1 MKQKPTITIGIPAY
15 NEEVNIY
22 RLLTCLIHQSE
33 NGIAIKQIIIINDG
47 SGDHTA
53 LEIGKVHD
61 ERILLINNATRY
73 GQIYCQNLIFSR
85 ANSDI
90 VVLLEADT
98 EPTNLNYLKT
108 LIEPIKR
115 DRTIGIIQG
124 NILSLQPKTFV
135 GKIIREQESIYLRTT
150 TRKKNLEEIFSSG
163 RGGRAFSRG
172 VYTKLR
178 WPAHIP
184 EDTYAALWCMR
195 RKIPIKVQK
204 QAVCVFRTP
213 ENISDFRRAR
223 QKIITGRSALE
234 KYFSVKEIHSLYN
247 RSNKETLMMFI
258 EFIFTKPIY
267 CIFYFFLKG
276 YAEIVGFNRNF
287 SDHWEIG
294 KSTKF
299 VLEKKYHSFTL

>member
-1 MKQKPTITIGIPAY
+1 MKQTTLTIGIPAY
-15 NEEVNIY
+15 NEQANIY

-33 NGIAIKQIIIINDG
+33 KEIEIKKIIVVNDG
-47 SGDHTA
+47 SGDHTVM
-53 LEIGKVHD
+53 EIEKVHD
-61 ERILLINNATRY
+61 KRILLINNSSRK
-73 GQIYCQNLIFSR
+73 GQIFCQNLIFSR
-85 ANSDI
+85 TNSDI

-98 EPTNLNYLKT
+98 EPINLNYIKT
-108 LIEPIKR
+108 LVEPIIN
-115 DRTIGIIQG
+115 DRTIGIVQG
-124 NILSLQPKTFV
+124 NIVFAQSKTFIGRV
-135 GKIIREQESIYLRTT
+135 ITQQATIYHRAITLE
-150 TRKKNLEEIFSSG
+150 KNLGEIFSSG
-163 RGGRAFSRG
+163 RGGRAFSQR

-178 WPAHIP
+178 WPAHVP

-213 ENISDFRRAR
+213 GNIRDFRRAR
-223 QKIITGRSALE
+223 QKMITGQTALE
-234 KYFSVKEIHSLYN
+234 KYFSLKEIHSLYK

-258 EFIFTKPIY
+258 EFILTKPFY

-276 YAEIVGFNRNF
+276 YAEIVSFKRNF

-299 VLEKKYHSFTL
+299 VLEKAELNFGK